1 MRNKMDEFDKKLR
14 ENIHPAQIELSQEQL
29 DELYRNIA
37 HNKRRRFGKNRK
49 FALISLC
56 LCISIFSIAIAVYA
70 FFHDNSQQNPPA
82 YLDFGQFELLDIDEE
97 TVSQYLPDSVI
108 QVFRDCQ
115 FEQARLYTHESA
127 PMAIEVVYSE
137 ITDPI
142 PVPSIVNLFV
152 QLKDNFTYK
161 YDDDYVR
168 NAVIK
173 TINTVEVLSTDIAPE
188 NELPQQYRKFVWQNF
203 IFYLRADSLYDNF
216 ADTLITDI
224 LR

>member
-1 MRNKMDEFDKKLR
+1 
-14 ENIHPAQIELSQEQL
+14 
-29 DELYRNIA
+29 
-37 HNKRRRFGKNRK
+37 
-49 FALISLC
+49 
-56 LCISIFSIAIAVYA
+56 
-70 FFHDNSQQNPPA
+70 
-82 YLDFGQFELLDIDEE
+82 
-97 TVSQYLPDSVI
+97 
-108 QVFRDCQ
+108 
-115 FEQARLYTHESA
+115 
-127 PMAIEVVYSE
+127 MAIEVVYSE